1 MSVLWNFFGVNE
13 TDETQAI
20 SNLCNG
26 SICKKFQRDNDIIDW
41 IGELR
46 HYSRSHKLHKMQ
58 NIGRSD
64 I

>member
-46 HYSRSHKLHKMQ
+46 HY
-58 NIGRSD
+58 G
-64 I
+64 